1 MKQELS
7 ELFLKYKEVLEKQEK
22 EFGDLPDSKDSIYDS
37 VKSLPNNRSPI
48 ESKSFQLHCVKAI
61 DSERMG
67 ESPYLKANSLMI
79 EDDDALTMSRTDLS
93 VLWQQ
98 QTTFKAKLKNYLL
111 KLVKS
116 PENQMYSEVQQHR
129 IEILFHRVLSL

>member
-1 MKQELS
+1 MTKGAQNETIELYTN
-7 ELFLKYKEVLEKQEK
+7 FFQIINR
-22 EFGDLPDSKDSIYDS
+22 PDWILYQYHVDFD
-37 VKSLPNNRSPI
+37 PPI

-79 EDDDALTMSRTDLS
+79 EDDDSLTMSRTDLS